1 MWCTAWRPRRIR
13 VARTSCPT
21 SIMSVAR
28 SPAPHSNP
36 ASTIH
41 LLISTISVG
50 TGIPPSA
57 ESPVTISAKSMS
69 TRTRAISLNNR
80 DRYRRPTYGCMS
92 LSRMRAIERGS
103 STRAEPSTSRWSSAR
118 PAPPGNVSGNALSVF
133 SAVTSV
139 CHEPD
144 HGEAGHE
151 QHHEY
156 YREQVEVAVNEPL
169 DRRTEHPDEP
179 GHQEE
184 SRAAAHERNQD
195 ELQQWNLERPAGYRK
210 HLVRHRGESG
220 STERQHEVLP
230 VELSHMFELV
240 HHTVPFEHWT

>member
-1 MWCTAWRPRRIR
+1 
-13 VARTSCPT
+13 
-21 SIMSVAR
+21 
-28 SPAPHSNP
+28 
-36 ASTIH
+36 
-41 LLISTISVG
+41 
-50 TGIPPSA
+50 
-57 ESPVTISAKSMS
+57 
-69 TRTRAISLNNR
+69 
-80 DRYRRPTYGCMS
+80 MS

-230 VELSHMFELV
+230 VETSHMFELV
-240 HHTVPFEHWT
+240 HHTVQFEFWTPNLLEQSKPYVIAENAANYRAEHRDLCKPKSALRPAERQCHEQHVGRDRKKG